1 MWEIEQVATGIAD
14 VQTEEQL
21 KGEVAS

>member
-1 MWEIEQVATGIAD
+1 MWEIEHIATGMAD

-21 KGEVAS
+21 KGEVAG